1 MNQNLGKERE
11 EVGRGGREGG
21 EGGGGGGEGERRG
34 RGGRE
39 GGEREERGRRE
50 GGEGG
55 SVNNTFL
62 PMYIDCYWKPYKD
75 SNSPSGSVD
84 N

>member
-11 EVGRGGREGG
+11 EVGRGGEKG
-21 EGGGGGGEGERRG
+21 ERGGGERG
-34 RGGRE
+34 RGGEKGERGRE